1 MQPIAWE
8 LQNRLAAILKAA
20 LKSGK
25 LHIDVESG
33 HLHTQ
38 VGEHQNS
45 NHRMHREVMIKMMR
59 AGDSIVN
66 EQPDEKS
73 LTIRYIVRRPARE
86 A

>member
-1 MQPIAWE
+1 MQPTAWE
-8 LQNRLAAILKAA
+8 IQNRLAAILNAA

-25 LHIDVESG
+25 AHIDVESA

-38 VGEHQNS
+38 AGEHQNS
-45 NHRMHREVMIKMMR
+45 NHRMQREVMMKMMR

-66 EQPDEKS
+66 ELPDEKS
-73 LTIRYIVRRPARE
+73 LTIRYIVRRPTRE